1 MDANRL
7 KIELYPENKPR
18 YKFDTDPLK
27 EFLLFKKVDENIE
40 TILHMSLDEKK
51 ELGYIYANILFRFYR
66 AHINHL
72 PLIIKPDDIWLLI
85 IQTFTNHVNE
95 NAKEL
100 KNLLLISMEKSN

>member
-1 MDANRL
+1 MEPNSL

-51 ELGYIYANILFRFYR
+51 ELGYIYANILFGFYR

-72 PLIIKPDDIWLLI
+72 PLIIKPVDIWL
-85 IQTFTNHVNE
+85 
-95 NAKEL
+95 
-100 KNLLLISMEKSN
+100 

>member
-1 MDANRL
+1 MENPLETNSL

-51 ELGYIYANILFRFYR
+51 ELGYIYDNILFRFYR

-72 PLIIKPDDIWLLI
+72 PLIIKPDDL
-85 IQTFTNHVNE
+85 
-95 NAKEL
+95 
-100 KNLLLISMEKSN
+100 